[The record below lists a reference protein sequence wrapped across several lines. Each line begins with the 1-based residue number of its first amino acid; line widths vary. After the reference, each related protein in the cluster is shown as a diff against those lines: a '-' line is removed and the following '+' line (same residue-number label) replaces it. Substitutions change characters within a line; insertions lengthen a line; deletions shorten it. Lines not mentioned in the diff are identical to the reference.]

1 MPIVSMPGISM
12 ALIDRPPI
20 VAARVPMLAVVLRG
34 VLLPLAIVVL
44 RMPTVMAIAGKRR
57 ACPYKEDSYPGDQ

>member
-34 VLLPLAIVVL
+34 VLLPLAIVVP
-44 RMPTVMAIAGKRR
+44 RRPMTMAIVGKRR
-57 ACPYKEDSYPGDQ
+57 VRPQEKARYPDK

>member
-34 VLLPLAIVVL
+34 VMMPMAIVVL

-57 ACPYKEDSYPGDQ
+57 MRPQEKARYPDK